1 MGLKEI
7 LEEYVGDLP
16 PDVKRVLLETLG
28 AEQELL
34 DLDRP
39 RGVKERIRD
48 VVEREA
54 RSVREAR

>member
-16 PDVKRVLLETLG
+16 PDVKRVLLETLR

-39 RGVKERIRD
+39 RGVKEKIRD
-48 VVEREA
+48 VVEHEA
-54 RSVREAR
+54 RSAREPR